1 MACWQDPESLWLW
14 QRVVAQSIIILR
26 NLSQE
31 CSSRTK
37 QATSC
42 DGGCAEGFLDGS
54 ENGCDEGH
62 GCDEGRSLTEGLV
75 EGWLLGC
82 EECPLILCG
91 NVCGEG
97 TILLHGDAPA
107 APPAAAVDDSPS
119 SKGTHNATPP
129 SQTKLT
135 PTSLTTSIK
144 KRLPNTPRHKISP
157 RSTSQSS
164 FNRSST
170 LSCAC
175 CVVHSLAWRNA
186 VRTQYS
192 CARVCWRDAPC
203 RLAIGVRKLP
213 PSLVE
218 HTSFFVDC
226 GSLRGFGRLMMA
238 WFARG
243 EGGGSWKPWGLV
255 GWIGWMRVWWLWRWS
270 PLGRTSG
277 G

>member
-1 MACWQDPESLWLW
+1 MSVESVQYCSMAMLQPP
-14 QRVVAQSIIILR
+14 
-26 NLSQE
+26 
-31 CSSRTK
+31 
-37 QATSC
+37 
-42 DGGCAEGFLDGS
+42 
-54 ENGCDEGH
+54 
-62 GCDEGRSLTEGLV
+62 
-75 EGWLLGC
+75 LL
-82 EECPLILCG
+82 
-91 NVCGEG
+91 
-97 TILLHGDAPA
+97 LLQWRI
-107 APPAAAVDDSPS
+107 PPRAREHAMPP
-119 SKGTHNATPP
+119 PP

-203 RLAIGVRKLP
+203 RLAIGGRKIP

-243 EGGGSWKPWGLV
+243 EGGGSWKPWGARGLD
-255 GWIGWMRVWWLWRWS
+255 WMDESVVAMAVVPAWSYQRWL
-270 PLGRTSG
+270 T
-277 G
+277 